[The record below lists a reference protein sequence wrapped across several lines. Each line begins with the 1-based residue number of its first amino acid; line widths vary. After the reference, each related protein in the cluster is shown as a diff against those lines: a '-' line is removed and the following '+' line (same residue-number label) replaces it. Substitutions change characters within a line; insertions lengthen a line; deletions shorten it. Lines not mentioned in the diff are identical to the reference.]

1 MSNLKYWYIDDEEGI
16 PEKTTIRTLEAHGVE
31 AEQFSLRDYQEFGS
45 LKKAIIELIDD
56 DFGGLILDL
65 RLDGQGHYPT
75 AFNATALAQ
84 ELRSVASMGDTRI
97 YPIVLTSTEEKIK
110 ETYNSDKSSHD
121 LFDYKMHKS
130 SEKWEKRSKKLI
142 SLAKDYRKINNTV
155 FDSSSAESKL
165 YELLGKEISNI
176 QDIRIIEKLI
186 GLIDKGDK
194 HYFANFIIKQ
204 FFHFTH
210 PLVSKRVLFAR
221 LGLFIDDLAVDEI
234 NSILELFEDAKYTG
248 VFSEGWDRWWQVD
261 IDTVIKEKCQT
272 NFSFISAEDRVS
284 IINNKL
290 NLNLKP
296 FDGLKYNYSTEYST
310 ICEATKKPIDHLEGF
325 RISTS
330 HDFQSWQ
337 MYKYVSLY
345 AYLERIRISEIKPH
359 PLEVD
364 NINNAR
370 NELDI

>member
-186 GLIDKGDK
+186 GLIDEGDK